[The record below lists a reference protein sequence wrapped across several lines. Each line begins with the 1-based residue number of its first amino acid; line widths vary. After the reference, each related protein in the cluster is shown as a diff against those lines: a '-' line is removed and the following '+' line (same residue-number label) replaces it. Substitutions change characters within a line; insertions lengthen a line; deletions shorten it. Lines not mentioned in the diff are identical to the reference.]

1 MGLARE
7 ESVPGPG
14 PTGSLSDTQAK
25 LVNAK
30 KLCMLLPRCNLAHR
44 RLRCVLLL
52 RDLHAKRV
60 SFWSPFQIDPITAKA
75 KAGSNQPKSK
85 GAKNRKFREG
95 KRKERKA
102 RREGRFPFFPAGFS
116 SRLRLHNKNAQ
127 CPRRIE
133 GADAPSSR
141 TFPGHLGASENDGGL
156 SCSFYLVSLHL
167 LFSTVSF

>member
-1 MGLARE
+1 
-7 ESVPGPG
+7 
-14 PTGSLSDTQAK
+14 
-25 LVNAK
+25 
-30 KLCMLLPRCNLAHR
+30 MLLPRCNLAHR

-52 RDLHAKRV
+52 RDLHATRV

-75 KAGSNQPKSK
+75 KAGLNQPKSK

-102 RREGRFPFFPAGFS
+102 RREGHFPFPAEFS
-116 SRLRLHNKNAQ
+116 SRLRLHNKSAQ
-127 CPRRIE
+127 SPRRLE

-167 LFSTVSF
+167 LLSTVSF

>member
-1 MGLARE
+1 
-7 ESVPGPG
+7 
-14 PTGSLSDTQAK
+14 
-25 LVNAK
+25 
-30 KLCMLLPRCNLAHR
+30 MLLPRCNLTHR

-52 RDLHAKRV
+52 RDLHATRV
-60 SFWSPFQIDPITAKA
+60 SFWSPFPFQIDPITAKA

-95 KRKERKA
+95 KRKERKT
-102 RREGRFPFFPAGFS
+102 RREGRFPFPAKFS
-116 SRLRLHNKNAQ
+116 SLLRLHNKSAQ

-156 SCSFYLVSLHL
+156 SCSFYLVSLHFL
-167 LFSTVSF
+167 SSTVSF